1 MVVPRPKEEILAE
14 LRAEQARDRV
24 RAQDQAGWRRGGQSA
39 PNTTPTAVGPGPEP
53 VPGRPGT
60 WRMATFEQQQ
70 LIADLMEHHVVP
82 PERVERVQAVID
94 GRDPCPPTL
103 TDWLMTLPRREKAG
117 AARAAQEAADAAA
130 DGSASTRAAHSD
142 DAR

>member
-1 MVVPRPKEEILAE
+1 MVAPRPKEEILAE

-24 RAQDQAGWRRGGQSA
+24 RAQDQAGWRRGGGRSA
-39 PNTTPTAVGPGPEP
+39 PETTATAAGPVPEP

-60 WRMATFEQQQ
+60 WRMATVEQRQS
-70 LIADLMEHHVVP
+70 IVELMERHVVP

-103 TDWLMTLPRREKAG
+103 ADWLMTLPLRESG
-117 AARAAQEAADAAA
+117 APRHD
-130 DGSASTRAAHSD
+130 SALA
-142 DAR
+142 